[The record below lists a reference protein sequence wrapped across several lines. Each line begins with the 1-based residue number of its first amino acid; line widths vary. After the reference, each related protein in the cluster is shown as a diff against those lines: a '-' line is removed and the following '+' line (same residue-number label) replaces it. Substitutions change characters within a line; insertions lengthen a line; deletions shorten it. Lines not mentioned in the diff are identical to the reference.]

1 MSAPTSLHAFVFAD
15 LRSDVRVALDDADVL
30 TLLDALAE
38 RGWRPRQLR
47 DRVGALPVQPSAT
60 QDAAFVGEALRA
72 LLSQQS
78 PQEAYDDELRRRAYR
93 EQLDRESAHEPAS
106 AEDKARW
113 VAAIRSG
120 LTGRAR
126 VSFGPPVRLRP
137 DCSLCEGEA
146 AYFVRRDVHLCGSC
160 VDLLAAGEVRADRA
174 TGT

>member
-15 LRSDVRVALDDADVL
+15 LRPDVRSSLEDADVV
-30 TLLDALAE
+30 TLLAALAD

-47 DRVGALPVQPSAT
+47 DRVGALPVQPSPA
-60 QDAAFVGEALRA
+60 QDPAFVIEALRA

-113 VAAIRSG
+113 VEAIRSG

-137 DCSLCEGEA
+137 DCSLCAGEA
-146 AYFVRRDVHLCGSC
+146 AYFVRRDVHLCGRC
-160 VDLLAAGEVRADRA
+160 VDLLAAGEVHADRA
-174 TGT
+174 IGT

>member
-1 MSAPTSLHAFVFAD
+1 MSLPAFVTAD
-15 LRSDVRVALDDADVL
+15 LRAPVQQELGGPEFEALL
-30 TLLDALAE
+30 TELVS

-47 DRVGALPVQPSAT
+47 DRVGAVPVQPSAD
-60 QDAAFVGEALRA
+60 QDAATVVEALRR
-72 LLSQQS
+72 LLAQLS
-78 PQEAYDDELRRRAYR
+78 PQEAYDEELRRRRQNAEHEKQTR
-93 EQLDRESAHEPAS
+93 HEPAS
-106 AEDKARW
+106 EQDKARW

-146 AYFVRRDVHLCGSC
+146 AYFVRRDVHLCGRC
-160 VDLLAAGEVRADRA
+160 VDLLAAGEIRPERL

>member
-1 MSAPTSLHAFVFAD
+1 MHAFVFAD
-15 LRSDVRVALDDADVL
+15 LRPDVRACLDDPALEILLGELAD
-30 TLLDALAE
+30 

-47 DRVGALPVQPSAT
+47 DRVGALPVQPSPA
-60 QDAAFVGEALRA
+60 QDATVVVEALRG
-72 LLSQQS
+72 LLAQLS
-78 PQEAYDDELRRRAYR
+78 PQEAYDEELRRRADR
-93 EQLDRESAHEPAS
+93 EEFERESALQPAS

-120 LTGRAR
+120 LTGRGR

-146 AYFVRRDVHLCGSC
+146 AYFVRRDVHLCGRC
-160 VDLLAAGEVRADRA
+160 VDLLAAGEVRAERA